1 MKYLKLFEKFQDV
14 EIDKKTIEDYPN
26 SVKSIYNR
34 FNQKQQKS
42 INDNLEKFAKI
53 AKKLFYS
60 SKNWKNYFQKNKLQI
75 QKLNNLTEITNS
87 IEKWMNKK
95 PTK

>member
-1 MKYLKLFEKFQDV
+1 MKHIKLFEKFQEEEE
-14 EIDKKTIEDYPN
+14 EIKTIEDYPS
-26 SVKSIYNR
+26 SVKLLYKR
-34 FNQKQQKS
+34 FNMKQQKS

-60 SKNWKNYFQKNKLQI
+60 NKDWKEYFKNRNV
-75 QKLNNLTEITNS
+75 QKLEKLNDIVS
-87 IEKWMNKK
+87 SMEKWMIKK